1 MQTVYYAT
9 SNFIRHEGNLVDL
22 SEFRRKHALTQEG
35 SLAPSLDLHSQSA
48 PVQTKPQ
55 FTVLPSTG
63 KKRGGGR
70 ERAAWVL
77 DACASL
83 GVIVMT
89 LSFALSVF

>member
-9 SNFIRHEGNLVDL
+9 SNYIRHEGNLVDL
-22 SEFRRKHALTQEG
+22 SEFRRKLSLTQGG
-35 SLAPSLDLHSQSA
+35 SLAPSLEHHSHPIPEQ
-48 PVQTKPQ
+48 KPQ
-55 FTVLPSTG
+55 LTVLPSTG
-63 KKRGGGR
+63 KKHVSSR

-89 LSFALSVF
+89 LSFALNLF

>member
-9 SNFIRHEGNLVDL
+9 SNYIRHEGNLVDL
-22 SEFRRKHALTQEG
+22 CEFRRKLSLTREG
-35 SLAPSLDLHSQSA
+35 SLAPRPEQDPA
-48 PVQTKPQ
+48 PRPAREEPALTL
-55 FTVLPSTG
+55 LPAG
-63 KKRGGGR
+63 EKKGSRGG

-89 LSFALSVF
+89 LSFALSLF

>member
-22 SEFRRKHALTQEG
+22 SEFRRKLSLTQEG
-35 SLAPSLDLHSQSA
+35 SLAPSLEPHSQPA
-48 PVQTKPQ
+48 PAPKPQ
-55 FTVLPSTG
+55 LTVLPSTR
-63 KKRGGGR
+63 KKQVRHG

-89 LSFALSVF
+89 LSFALNLF

>member
-22 SEFRRKHALTQEG
+22 SEFRRKLSLTQEG
-35 SLAPSLDLHSQSA
+35 SLAPSLEPHCRPA
-48 PVQTKPQ
+48 PAPKPQ
-55 FTVLPSTG
+55 LTVLPSTN
-63 KKRGGGR
+63 KKQVRHG

-83 GVIVMT
+83 CVIVMT
-89 LSFALSVF
+89 LSFALSLF